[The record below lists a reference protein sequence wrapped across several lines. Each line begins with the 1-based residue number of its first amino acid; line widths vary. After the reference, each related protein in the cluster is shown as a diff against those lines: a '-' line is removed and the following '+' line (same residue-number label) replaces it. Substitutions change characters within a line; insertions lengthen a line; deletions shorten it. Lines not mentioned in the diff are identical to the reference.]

1 MVLGTS
7 QYKSGVRVTMFA
19 RSDRGIGYLAG
30 EGDDAQIVRSVY
42 KDATDAKKI
51 AASAR
56 GGPRSHRTDSPL
68 GRLTAGSWGAY
79 GGVEGRRGPDSP
91 GHRRTKRDQ
100 PLTG

>member
-30 EGDDAQIVRSVY
+30 EGDNAQIVRSVY

-51 AASAR
+51 AAGAH
-56 GGPRSHRTDSPL
+56 GGPRSHRTDSRL
-68 GRLTAGSWGAY
+68 GRLTAGSWG
-79 GGVEGRRGPDSP
+79 VEGRRRPDSP
-91 GHRRTKRDQ
+91 RHRRTKRDQ